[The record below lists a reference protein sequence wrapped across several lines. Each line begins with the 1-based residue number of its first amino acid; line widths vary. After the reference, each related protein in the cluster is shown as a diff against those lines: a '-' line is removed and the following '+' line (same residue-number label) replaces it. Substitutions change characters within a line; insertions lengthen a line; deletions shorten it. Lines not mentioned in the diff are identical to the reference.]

1 MSDFKKEMDDKL
13 ASSQHQQDIIIIII
27 IIIVSGKKEPN
38 ETIIII
44 MRMCRMEKVPGHGI
58 CPDLSGPGRPARS
71 RQIFDPRLAKLAI
84 ARVPLTRAMANF
96 AALEPCEMP

>member
-13 ASSQHQQDIIIIII
+13 ASSSQHQQDIIII
-27 IIIVSGKKEPN
+27 
-38 ETIIII
+38 IIII

>member
-27 IIIVSGKKEPN
+27 I
-38 ETIIII
+38 IIII

>member
-27 IIIVSGKKEPN
+27 
-38 ETIIII
+38 
-44 MRMCRMEKVPGHGI
+44 MRMCRMEKVPGHGL

>member
-13 ASSQHQQDIIIIII
+13 ASSQHQQDIIII
-27 IIIVSGKKEPN
+27 
-38 ETIIII
+38 IIII

-71 RQIFDPRLAKLAI
+71 RQIFDPATIPGKTSIPRHFL
-84 ARVPLTRAMANF
+84 
-96 AALEPCEMP
+96 LENRSLVDFTERK